1 MENDSKN
8 EASQGRHAA
17 PSNDQTE
24 RLHVEYPTADE
35 RYGRGSAST
44 GASASAGASASG
56 AEQRAE
62 RPQRAEVDATKRM
75 ERTPASSS
83 DKRGQRGAAS
93 SGYVS
98 YAAGSSRGGKARGGR
113 GGAAPTSGYVAASAG
128 GKRRH
133 PGKVIGITL
142 LVVVLILVAV
152 YVGVASY
159 FQDHFYPNTVIGDV
173 NVSLMSTDEATQAL
187 EDEIGDYTLS
197 ISGEDF
203 ELELSAEEAS
213 LDVDEAAVVA
223 DASADRDPWSW
234 PVEVFEEHDES
245 DMLVTATDGT
255 GLEDSIN
262 AAVEDFNAS
271 AVQPTDATVAYNE
284 DSATFE
290 VSSEELG
297 TALDA
302 EGIVEI
308 ATEALMALETSV
320 EVTDEQLLQPSVFAD
335 DERLTSAADTAN
347 TMIATDLS
355 FTLNGEEVA
364 TLDGSQVIDWVSIDE
379 EYNVTLDSDAASAW
393 VQEVAADWETV
404 GTERS
409 WTRADGK
416 ECTVEGG
423 DWGWSVDV
431 DGLVSTVQDSLAAGS
446 TEAIEIPFS
455 SEGEVYTGVGERD
468 WGERYCDID
477 LSEQHVYFYDEN
489 GDLVWESDCVTG
501 TPDGE
506 RDTPTGVYSI
516 NWKSSPETLT
526 GYDEDG
532 EIEYESEVTYWMPFV
547 GSSIGLH
554 DATWQSEF
562 GGTRYKDGYGS
573 HGCVN
578 LPLEEAGE
586 LYDII
591 ETGDVVVVHW

>member
-1 MENDSKN
+1 MEDSSKN

-24 RLHVEYPTADE
+24 RLRVEYSAADE
-35 RYGRGSAST
+35 SYGRE
-44 GASASAGASASG
+44 SASAGAAGDERSAP
-56 AEQRAE
+56 RAD
-62 RPQRAEVDATKRM
+62 RADRGGVDAAKRL

-83 DKRGQRGAAS
+83 DKRSGQRGAAA

-98 YAAGSSRGGKARGGR
+98 YAAGSSRGGGRGGR
-113 GGAAPTSGYVAASAG
+113 GSAGSSSSGYVAASAG

-133 PGKVIGITL
+133 PGRVIAITL
-142 LVVVLILVAV
+142 LVVILILAAV

-187 EDEIGDYTLS
+187 EDEIDDYTLS

-255 GLEDSIN
+255 GLEDSIT
-262 AAVEDFNAS
+262 AAVEEFNAS
-271 AVQPTDATVAYNE
+271 AVQPTDATVTYNE
-284 DSATFE
+284 DSAAFE
-290 VSSEELG
+290 VTSEELG

-335 DERLTSAADTAN
+335 DELLISAADTAN

-364 TLDGSQVIDWVSIDE
+364 T
-379 EYNVTLDSDAASAW
+379 
-393 VQEVAADWETV
+393 
-404 GTERS
+404 
-409 WTRADGK
+409 
-416 ECTVEGG
+416 
-423 DWGWSVDV
+423 
-431 DGLVSTVQDSLAAGS
+431 
-446 TEAIEIPFS
+446 
-455 SEGEVYTGVGERD
+455 
-468 WGERYCDID
+468 
-477 LSEQHVYFYDEN
+477 
-489 GDLVWESDCVTG
+489 
-501 TPDGE
+501 
-506 RDTPTGVYSI
+506 PT
-516 NWKSSPETLT
+516 
-526 GYDEDG
+526 
-532 EIEYESEVTYWMPFV
+532 
-547 GSSIGLH
+547 
-554 DATWQSEF
+554 
-562 GGTRYKDGYGS
+562 
-573 HGCVN
+573 
-578 LPLEEAGE
+578 
-586 LYDII
+586 
-591 ETGDVVVVHW
+591 